1 MNKVVE
7 QAVGNYLIYHDKLF
21 NDCLI
26 KSFNNNGSVMTLA
39 LTNNDNI
46 KFDSDNNIL
55 NGKGEIA
62 SVIHQYERKPD
73 IIRKVK
79 YKFNIDNSK
88 EVKYKTFNII
98 IIRLKFSL
106 FIIMIF
112 FIIFI
117 CLLIIVIISLFRNKK
132 KRKLRLLKKI
142 QLKLVDYKLLKI

>member
-62 SVIHQYERKPD
+62 SVIHQYVRKPD
-73 IIRKVK
+73 ILRKVK

-88 EVKYKTFNII
+88 EVKYKDFNII
-98 IIRLKFSL
+98 IKDWNFHYLLLWYFLL
-106 FIIMIF
+106 FLF
-112 FIIFI
+112 VY
-117 CLLIIVIISLFRNKK
+117 LIIVIILYLGIKK
-132 KRKLRLLKKI
+132 KEIKIVKKNSIKIGRL
-142 QLKLVDYKLLKI
+142 